1 MQNQIFRNVAFSIVI
16 KVIARQGTYLYK

>member
-1 MQNQIFRNVAFSIVI
+1 MQKHIFRNVAFSIVI